1 MRLNNHNS
9 SNILMIIIKCNNKE
23 SFTNI
28 KKIYKINMT
37 LSNNI
42 EYKVKTSTNNKI
54 NLLQILE
61 LWEELYQIMHKIL
74 MRFES
79 VINKKIY
86 MPRLNLEEEED
97 LLMLQAKNN
106 MQHYPFNNNNK
117 NTNSIHLKVIN

>member
-97 LLMLQAKNN
+97 LLML
-106 MQHYPFNNNNK
+106 
-117 NTNSIHLKVIN
+117 